1 MQGTRNNQR
10 MFEEIGAL
18 ERTARLYQIIGSAD
32 LLEVYARNQER
43 LVGTLDELLAMPLED
58 KARKEALGLKAEAER
73 LHEELKLSSPTSA
86 RMSALVNAFPQLSAM
101 ASQVSNRVNAEIDR
115 ELSSLQA
122 ATQHAQRNLFW
133 WSLWLIPLTLAVVGV
148 FTYLFGRPI
157 RAIDRAISELG
168 RGTFS
173 RPIAIRGPA
182 DLERLAAQLE
192 WLRGRLLD
200 LAQEKNRFLRHMSHE
215 LKTPLANIREGTEL
229 LMDGAVGELQSGQR
243 EVTAILRENGMKL
256 QRLIENLL
264 SFSAWQAKSVGLEI
278 SEFKLRPLI
287 KGVLENQ
294 QLTLVAQRVRLDVQV
309 EDLTALADRGKI
321 RLILDNLLSNAIK
334 FTPRGG
340 TISIHARAERE
351 QLVLDVM
358 DSGPG
363 IPAEERN
370 RIFEAFYQG
379 KTPQGGHVKGTGIG
393 LSVVTEFVNAHGG
406 SIEILEA
413 KAGGAHFRV
422 RLPMR
427 QAAPTSREKKL
438 MLHRWRGLA
447 ACALI
452 IGTSGGCSL
461 GLGDIFTRQKP
472 AAPIEQDHITAQD
485 LGPIAPLLDM
495 MSSLP
500 QGDPARQAEIFQ
512 AAKDAAELTP
522 TTSNRL
528 QVMRW
533 HWRPRATAARIPSQP
548 SDSCRNC
555 WPGLKLYCLLSAYW
569 PWWSSRKSNRG

>member
-1 MQGTRNNQR
+1 MLIGFTIVAAPLLFAIVNAAVQMNRLSNRSEQLVVHGMQGTRNNQLL
-10 MFEEIGAL
+10 FEQISAL
-18 ERTARLYQIIGSAD
+18 ERTVRLYQIIGTAD
-32 LLEVYARNQER
+32 LLEVYARNNAR
-43 LVGTLDELLAMPLED
+43 LDA
-58 KARKEALGLKAEAER
+58 AA
-73 LHEELKLSSPTSA
+73 EELRRLPVDAQSDTDLQSLQAQTAHLLEQLRDAPANSPRVAAAVDS
-86 RMSALVNAFPQLSAM
+86 FPQISEL
-101 ASQVSNRVNAEIDR
+101 ASRVSDRTNVEIDR
-115 ELSSLQA
+115 QLSNLQEQA
-122 ATQHAQRNLFW
+122 ERAQRHLFW
-133 WSLWLIPLTLAVVGV
+133 QTLLLVPMTLAVVGL

-173 RPIAIRGPA
+173 RPIAIDGPA
-182 DLERLAAQLE
+182 DLERLATQLE

-278 SEFKLRPLI
+278 TEFKLRPLI
-287 KGVLENQ
+287 KTVLENQ

-309 EDLTALADRGKI
+309 EDLTPMADRGKL

-340 TISIHARAERE
+340 TISIHARKDRE
-351 QLVLDVM
+351 QLLIDVM

-363 IPAEERN
+363 IPADERN

-413 KAGGAHFRV
+413 KTGAHFRV
-422 RLPMR
+422 RLPLR
-427 QAAPTSREKKL
+427 PAVTAAPEKA
-438 MLHRWRGLA
+438 HA
-447 ACALI
+447 A
-452 IGTSGGCSL
+452 
-461 GLGDIFTRQKP
+461 
-472 AAPIEQDHITAQD
+472 
-485 LGPIAPLLDM
+485 
-495 MSSLP
+495 
-500 QGDPARQAEIFQ
+500 
-512 AAKDAAELTP
+512 
-522 TTSNRL
+522 
-528 QVMRW
+528 
-533 HWRPRATAARIPSQP
+533 
-548 SDSCRNC
+548 
-555 WPGLKLYCLLSAYW
+555 
-569 PWWSSRKSNRG
+569 

>member
-1 MQGTRNNQR
+1 MLIGFTIVAAPLLFAIVSAALQMNRLSTRSEQLVVHGIQVTRNNQR

-18 ERTARLYQIIGSAD
+18 ERTARLYQIIGNKD
-32 LLEVYARNQER
+32 LLDVYGRNNQR
-43 LVGTLDELLAMPLED
+43 LIATLNELLALPLDSESRD
-58 KARKEALGLKAEAER
+58 DARALETEAER
-73 LHEELKLSSPTSA
+73 LHEELMHDAPNSTRMADLINAYPQTSE
-86 RMSALVNAFPQLSAM
+86 M
-101 ASQVSNRVNAEIDR
+101 ASKVSNRVSAQIDR
-115 ELSSLQA
+115 ELASLQL
-122 ATQHAQRNLFW
+122 ATQGAQRNLFW
-133 WSLWLIPLTLAVVGV
+133 QTLLLVPMTLAVVGV

-278 SEFKLRPLI
+278 SEFKLRPLV
-287 KGVLENQ
+287 KSVLENQ

-309 EDLTALADRGKI
+309 EDLTPVADRGKV

-340 TISIHARAERE
+340 TISIHARGERE
-351 QLVLDVM
+351 QLLLDVM

-363 IPAEERN
+363 IPPDERN

-406 SIEILEA
+406 SIEILES

-422 RLPMR
+422 RLPLR
-427 QAAPTSREKKL
+427 QASAVPREKA
-438 MLHRWRGLA
+438 HA
-447 ACALI
+447 A
-452 IGTSGGCSL
+452 
-461 GLGDIFTRQKP
+461 
-472 AAPIEQDHITAQD
+472 
-485 LGPIAPLLDM
+485 
-495 MSSLP
+495 
-500 QGDPARQAEIFQ
+500 
-512 AAKDAAELTP
+512 
-522 TTSNRL
+522 
-528 QVMRW
+528 
-533 HWRPRATAARIPSQP
+533 
-548 SDSCRNC
+548 
-555 WPGLKLYCLLSAYW
+555 
-569 PWWSSRKSNRG
+569 

>member
-1 MQGTRNNQR
+1 MLIGFTFVAAPLLFAIVNAAVQMNRLSVRSQQLVVHGMQGTRNNQR

-18 ERTARLYQIIGSAD
+18 ERQARLYQVIGDAK
-32 LLEVYARNQER
+32 LLDVYASHQLR
-43 LVGTLDELLAMPLED
+43 LVTAIHELLTLPLDEASQQGVRAVEAKADQLLQD
-58 KARKEALGLKAEAER
+58 LKRAAPNSMHMAE
-73 LHEELKLSSPTSA
+73 LIS
-86 RMSALVNAFPQLSAM
+86 NFPQLSDV
-101 ASQVSNRVNAEIDR
+101 ASKLSDRINLQIDR
-115 ELSSLQA
+115 ETAGLELD
-122 ATQHAQRNLFW
+122 TQHAQQNLVWQTLF
-133 WSLWLIPLTLAVVGV
+133 LVPITLAVVGV

-173 RPIAIRGPA
+173 RPIVIRGPA

-192 WLRGRLLD
+192 WLRVRLLD

-264 SFSAWQAKSVGLEI
+264 SFSAWQAKSVGLEV

-287 KGVLENQ
+287 KSVLENQ

-309 EDLTALADRGKI
+309 EDLTPLADRSKV
-321 RLILDNLLSNAIK
+321 RLILDNLLSNAVK

-340 TISIHARAERE
+340 TISLHARGERD
-351 QLVLDVM
+351 QLILDVM

-379 KTPQGGHVKGTGIG
+379 KSPQGGHVKGTGIG

-406 SIEILEA
+406 SIEIFES

-422 RLPMR
+422 RLPLR
-427 QAAPTSREKKL
+427 QNTPAAREKA
-438 MLHRWRGLA
+438 HA
-447 ACALI
+447 A
-452 IGTSGGCSL
+452 
-461 GLGDIFTRQKP
+461 
-472 AAPIEQDHITAQD
+472 
-485 LGPIAPLLDM
+485 
-495 MSSLP
+495 
-500 QGDPARQAEIFQ
+500 
-512 AAKDAAELTP
+512 
-522 TTSNRL
+522 
-528 QVMRW
+528 
-533 HWRPRATAARIPSQP
+533 
-548 SDSCRNC
+548 
-555 WPGLKLYCLLSAYW
+555 
-569 PWWSSRKSNRG
+569 

>member
-1 MQGTRNNQR
+1 VAAPLLFAIVNAAVQMNRLSIRSQELVVHGMEGTRNNQR

-18 ERTARLYQIIGSAD
+18 ERTARLYQIIGSANLLQD
-32 LLEVYARNQER
+32 YARIHARLATTIRELLTLPLDEESQRDAQAVEAQATRLLEDLRHAAPNSGHMAD
-43 LVGTLDELLAMPLED
+43 LIAT
-58 KARKEALGLKAEAER
+58 
-73 LHEELKLSSPTSA
+73 
-86 RMSALVNAFPQLSAM
+86 FPQLSEA
-101 ASQVSNRVNAEIDR
+101 ASNVSTRISSQIDHETASL
-115 ELSSLQA
+115 EL
-122 ATQHAQRNLFW
+122 ATQHAQKNL
-133 WSLWLIPLTLAVVGV
+133 LLQTLLLVPMTLAVVGV

-192 WLRGRLLD
+192 WLRSRLLD

-229 LMDGAVGELQSGQR
+229 LMDGAVGELQSAQR

-264 SFSAWQAKSVGLEI
+264 SFSAWQAKSVGLEV

-287 KGVLENQ
+287 KSVLENQ

-309 EDLTALADRGKI
+309 EDLTPLADRGKV

-340 TISIHARAERE
+340 TISLHARSERE
-351 QLVLDVM
+351 QLVLDVI

-363 IPAEERN
+363 IPADERN

-413 KAGGAHFRV
+413 KVGGAHFRV
-422 RLPMR
+422 RLPLR
-427 QAAPTSREKKL
+427 QTTALLREKA
-438 MLHRWRGLA
+438 HA
-447 ACALI
+447 A
-452 IGTSGGCSL
+452 
-461 GLGDIFTRQKP
+461 
-472 AAPIEQDHITAQD
+472 
-485 LGPIAPLLDM
+485 
-495 MSSLP
+495 
-500 QGDPARQAEIFQ
+500 
-512 AAKDAAELTP
+512 
-522 TTSNRL
+522 
-528 QVMRW
+528 
-533 HWRPRATAARIPSQP
+533 
-548 SDSCRNC
+548 
-555 WPGLKLYCLLSAYW
+555 
-569 PWWSSRKSNRG
+569 

>member
-1 MQGTRNNQR
+1 VQMNRLSIRSQQLVAHGMQGTRNNQR
-10 MFEEIGAL
+10 MFEEIGAM
-18 ERTARLYQIIGSAD
+18 ERTARLYQIIGNAD
-32 LLEVYARNQER
+32 LLEAYSKDHGR
-43 LVGTLDELLAMPLED
+43 LITAIRDLKGLPLDDESQQGAGAIEDQANKLLAD
-58 KARKEALGLKAEAER
+58 LK
-73 LHEELKLSSPTSA
+73 SA
-86 RMSALVNAFPQLSAM
+86 APNSKGMATVINTFPQLSDA
-101 ASQVSNRVNAEIDR
+101 ALKLSDHISLQIDR
-115 ELSSLQA
+115 ETASLEL
-122 ATQHAQRNLFW
+122 ATQKAQQDLA
-133 WSLWLIPLTLAVVGV
+133 LQTLLLVPITVIVVGL

-182 DLERLAAQLE
+182 DLERLATQLE

-229 LMDGAVGELQSGQR
+229 LMDGAVGELQSAQR
-243 EVTAILRENGMKL
+243 EVTGILRENSMKL

-264 SFSAWQAKSVGLEI
+264 SFSAWQAKSVGMEI

-287 KGVLENQ
+287 KSVLENQ

-309 EDLTALADRGKI
+309 EDLTPIADRGKV

-340 TISIHARAERE
+340 TISIHARSQRE

-363 IPAEERN
+363 IPPEERD

-413 KAGGAHFRV
+413 KLGGAHFRI
-422 RLPMR
+422 RLPLR
-427 QAAPTSREKKL
+427 QN
-438 MLHRWRGLA
+438 
-447 ACALI
+447 
-452 IGTSGGCSL
+452 
-461 GLGDIFTRQKP
+461 P
-472 AAPIEQDHITAQD
+472 AAVRDKAH
-485 LGPIAPLLDM
+485 
-495 MSSLP
+495 
-500 QGDPARQAEIFQ
+500 
-512 AAKDAAELTP
+512 AA
-522 TTSNRL
+522 
-528 QVMRW
+528 
-533 HWRPRATAARIPSQP
+533 
-548 SDSCRNC
+548 
-555 WPGLKLYCLLSAYW
+555 
-569 PWWSSRKSNRG
+569 

>member
-1 MQGTRNNQR
+1 MLIGFTIVAAPLLFAIVNAALQMNRLSNRSEQLVIHGMQGTRNNQVL
-10 MFEEIGAL
+10 FEQISAL
-18 ERTARLYQIIGSAD
+18 ERTARLYQIIGTAD
-32 LLEVYARNQER
+32 LLEVYARNNAR
-43 LVGTLDELLAMPLED
+43 LDA
-58 KARKEALGLKAEAER
+58 AA
-73 LHEELKLSSPTSA
+73 EELRRLPVDAQSDKDLRSLQAQTAHLLEELRGAPANSPRVAAAVDS
-86 RMSALVNAFPQLSAM
+86 FPQISDL
-101 ASQVSNRVNAEIDR
+101 ASKVSDRTNVEIDR
-115 ELSSLQA
+115 QLSGLQEQA
-122 ATQHAQRNLFW
+122 ERAQQHLFW
-133 WSLWLIPLTLAVVGV
+133 QTLLLIPMTLAVVGL

-173 RPIAIRGPA
+173 RPIAIDGPA

-287 KGVLENQ
+287 KTVLENQ

-309 EDLTALADRGKI
+309 EDLTPMADRGKL

-340 TISIHARAERE
+340 TISIHARKERE
-351 QLVLDVM
+351 QLLIDVM

-406 SIEILEA
+406 SVEILEA
-413 KAGGAHFRV
+413 KSGAHFRV
-422 RLPMR
+422 RLPLR
-427 QAAPTSREKKL
+427 PVAAISPEKA
-438 MLHRWRGLA
+438 HA
-447 ACALI
+447 A
-452 IGTSGGCSL
+452 
-461 GLGDIFTRQKP
+461 
-472 AAPIEQDHITAQD
+472 
-485 LGPIAPLLDM
+485 
-495 MSSLP
+495 
-500 QGDPARQAEIFQ
+500 
-512 AAKDAAELTP
+512 
-522 TTSNRL
+522 
-528 QVMRW
+528 
-533 HWRPRATAARIPSQP
+533 
-548 SDSCRNC
+548 
-555 WPGLKLYCLLSAYW
+555 
-569 PWWSSRKSNRG
+569 

>member
-1 MQGTRNNQR
+1 MLIGFTIVAAPLLFAIVNAAVQMNHLSSRSEQLVVQGVRGTRHNQR

-18 ERTARLYQIIGSAD
+18 ERTARLYQIIGSSD
-32 LLEVYARNQER
+32 LLDVYARNQQR
-43 LVGTLDELLAMPLED
+43 LVTTLNELLTLPLDGES
-58 KARKEALGLKAEAER
+58 RKQAIAIQDEAER
-73 LHEELKLSSPTSA
+73 LQKELKLSAPNST
-86 RMSALVNAFPQLSAM
+86 RMADLINAFPAVSDM
-101 ASQVSNRVNAEIDR
+101 ASKLSNRVSAQIDS
-115 ELSSLQA
+115 ELNSLQE
-122 ATQHAQRNLFW
+122 ATQLAQRNLFW
-133 WSLWLIPLTLAVVGV
+133 QTLALVPLTLAVVGV

-182 DLERLAAQLE
+182 DLERLATQLE

-229 LMDGAVGELQSGQR
+229 LMDGAVGELQSAQR

-278 SEFKLRPLI
+278 SEFKLRPLV
-287 KGVLENQ
+287 KSVLENQ
-294 QLTLVAQRVRLDVQV
+294 QLTLVAQRVRLDVHV
-309 EDLTALADRGKI
+309 EDLTPTADRGKV

-340 TISIHARAERE
+340 TISIHARGERE

-363 IPAEERN
+363 IAPEERN

-406 SIEILEA
+406 SIEIFEA

-422 RLPMR
+422 RLPLR
-427 QAAPTSREKKL
+427 QAVLVSPREKA
-438 MLHRWRGLA
+438 HA
-447 ACALI
+447 A
-452 IGTSGGCSL
+452 
-461 GLGDIFTRQKP
+461 
-472 AAPIEQDHITAQD
+472 
-485 LGPIAPLLDM
+485 
-495 MSSLP
+495 
-500 QGDPARQAEIFQ
+500 
-512 AAKDAAELTP
+512 
-522 TTSNRL
+522 
-528 QVMRW
+528 
-533 HWRPRATAARIPSQP
+533 
-548 SDSCRNC
+548 
-555 WPGLKLYCLLSAYW
+555 
-569 PWWSSRKSNRG
+569 

>member
-1 MQGTRNNQR
+1 MLAMRLPRPKSLSGLMVIGFTIVAAPLLFAIVNAAVQMNRLSNRSEQLVVRGMQGTQYSQSL
-10 MFEEIGAL
+10 FVEIAAL
-18 ERTARLYQIIGSAD
+18 ERTARLYQILPNND
-32 LLEVYARNQER
+32 LLEVYARNHQR
-43 LVGTLDELLAMPLED
+43 LEGTLDELLTLPLD
-58 KARKEALGLKAEAER
+58 AKAQADARAVKSEAER
-73 LHEELKLSSPTSA
+73 HWQELKTIPPNSPRMADLVSA
-86 RMSALVNAFPQLSAM
+86 YPQMSDL
-101 ASQVSNRVNAEIDR
+101 ASKISNRVNGQIDH
-115 ELSSLQA
+115 ELTALQSA
-122 ATQHAQRNLFW
+122 AQLAQQNLFW
-133 WSLWLIPLTLAVVGV
+133 QTLLLVPMTLLVVGV

-157 RAIDRAISELG
+157 RAIDRSISELG

-192 WLRGRLLD
+192 WLRVRLLE

-229 LMDGAVGELQSGQR
+229 LMDGAVGELQSAQR

-264 SFSAWQAKSVGLEI
+264 SFSAWQAKSVGLEV

-287 KGVLENQ
+287 KSVLENQ
-294 QLTLVAQRVRLDVQV
+294 QLTLVAQRVRLEVQV
-309 EDLTALADRGKI
+309 EDLTPLADRGKL

-340 TISIHARAERE
+340 TISIHARGERE

-363 IPAEERN
+363 IPVEERN

-413 KAGGAHFRV
+413 PAGGAHFRV

-427 QAAPTSREKKL
+427 HSASTAREKA
-438 MLHRWRGLA
+438 HA
-447 ACALI
+447 A
-452 IGTSGGCSL
+452 
-461 GLGDIFTRQKP
+461 
-472 AAPIEQDHITAQD
+472 
-485 LGPIAPLLDM
+485 
-495 MSSLP
+495 
-500 QGDPARQAEIFQ
+500 
-512 AAKDAAELTP
+512 
-522 TTSNRL
+522 
-528 QVMRW
+528 
-533 HWRPRATAARIPSQP
+533 
-548 SDSCRNC
+548 
-555 WPGLKLYCLLSAYW
+555 
-569 PWWSSRKSNRG
+569 

>member
-1 MQGTRNNQR
+1 MLVGFTIVAAPLLFAIVNGAVQMSRLSVRSQELVVHGMQGTSNNLR
-10 MFEEIGAL
+10 MFEELNAL
-18 ERTARLYQIIGSAD
+18 ERQARLYQIIGNHEMLDGYTKSHD
-32 LLEVYARNQER
+32 R
-43 LVGTLDELLAMPLED
+43 LIATIHELLTLPLD
-58 KARKEALGLKAEAER
+58 SQSQSDARALEAASNQLSTKLGLAAPNSEQMADVIN
-73 LHEELKLSSPTSA
+73 S
-86 RMSALVNAFPQLSAM
+86 FPQLAEQ
-101 ASQVSNRVNAEIDR
+101 ASKVSDRIGQQIDR
-115 ELSSLQA
+115 ELTGLQSA
-122 ATQHAQRNLFW
+122 AQRAQQNL
-133 WSLWLIPLTLAVVGV
+133 LWQTLLLVPMTLAVVGV
-148 FTYLFGRPI
+148 FTYVFGRPI

-264 SFSAWQAKSVGLEI
+264 SFSAWQAKSVAMEI
-278 SEFKLRPLI
+278 TEFKLRPLI
-287 KGVLENQ
+287 KSVLENQ

-309 EDLTALADRGKI
+309 QDLKPLADRGKV

-340 TISIHARAERE
+340 TISIHARGERE
-351 QLVLDVM
+351 QLILDVM

-363 IPAEERN
+363 IPPAERN

-406 SIEILEA
+406 SIEILES
-413 KAGGAHFRV
+413 KSGGAHFRV

-427 QAAPTSREKKL
+427 QNTGTDEK
-438 MLHRWRGLA
+438 
-447 ACALI
+447 
-452 IGTSGGCSL
+452 GTSE
-461 GLGDIFTRQKP
+461 KAHV
-472 AAPIEQDHITAQD
+472 AA
-485 LGPIAPLLDM
+485 
-495 MSSLP
+495 
-500 QGDPARQAEIFQ
+500 
-512 AAKDAAELTP
+512 
-522 TTSNRL
+522 
-528 QVMRW
+528 
-533 HWRPRATAARIPSQP
+533 
-548 SDSCRNC
+548 
-555 WPGLKLYCLLSAYW
+555 
-569 PWWSSRKSNRG
+569 

>member
-1 MQGTRNNQR
+1 M
-10 MFEEIGAL
+10 
-18 ERTARLYQIIGSAD
+18 
-32 LLEVYARNQER
+32 
-43 LVGTLDELLAMPLED
+43 
-58 KARKEALGLKAEAER
+58 
-73 LHEELKLSSPTSA
+73 
-86 RMSALVNAFPQLSAM
+86 
-101 ASQVSNRVNAEIDR
+101 
-115 ELSSLQA
+115 
-122 ATQHAQRNLFW
+122 
-133 WSLWLIPLTLAVVGV
+133 PLTLAVVGV

-229 LMDGAVGELQSGQR
+229 LMDGAVGELQSSQR

-287 KGVLENQ
+287 KSVLENQ

-309 EDLTALADRGKI
+309 EDLTTLADRGKV

-340 TISIHARAERE
+340 TISIHARGERE

-363 IPAEERN
+363 IPPEERN

-393 LSVVTEFVNAHGG
+393 LSVVTEFVNAHSG

-427 QAAPTSREKKL
+427 QAATSREKA
-438 MLHRWRGLA
+438 HA
-447 ACALI
+447 A
-452 IGTSGGCSL
+452 
-461 GLGDIFTRQKP
+461 
-472 AAPIEQDHITAQD
+472 
-485 LGPIAPLLDM
+485 
-495 MSSLP
+495 
-500 QGDPARQAEIFQ
+500 
-512 AAKDAAELTP
+512 
-522 TTSNRL
+522 
-528 QVMRW
+528 
-533 HWRPRATAARIPSQP
+533 
-548 SDSCRNC
+548 
-555 WPGLKLYCLLSAYW
+555 
-569 PWWSSRKSNRG
+569 

>member
-1 MQGTRNNQR
+1 MRFPQPKSLSGLMLIGFTIVAAPLLFAIVNAAVQMNRLSTRSEQLVVDGVQATRNNQR

-18 ERTARLYQIIGSAD
+18 ERTARLYQIVGNAD
-32 LLEVYARNQER
+32 LLDVYARIHGR
-43 LVGTLDELLAMPLED
+43 LISTVNELLGLPLD
-58 KARKEALGLKAEAER
+58 AQTRDGARGLENEAER
-73 LHEELKLSSPTSA
+73 LHAELRQDSPNSP
-86 RMSALVNAFPQLSAM
+86 RMADLVNAFPQLSDM
-101 ASQVSNRVNAEIDR
+101 ASQVSNRVSAQIDS
-115 ELSSLQA
+115 ELTKLQQ
-122 ATQHAQRNLFW
+122 ATQGAQRNLFW
-133 WSLWLIPLTLAVVGV
+133 ETLLLVPLTLAVVAV

-182 DLERLAAQLE
+182 DLERLATQLE

-229 LMDGAVGELQSGQR
+229 LMDGAVGELQSSQR

-287 KGVLENQ
+287 KSVLENQ
-294 QLTLVAQRVRLDVQV
+294 QLTLVAQRVRLDVHV
-309 EDLTALADRGKI
+309 EDLTTLADRGKV
-321 RLILDNLLSNAIK
+321 RLILDNLLSNAVK

-340 TISIHARAERE
+340 TIAIHVRRERE

-363 IPAEERN
+363 IPPEDRN

-393 LSVVTEFVNAHGG
+393 LSVVTEFVNAHSG

-413 KAGGAHFRV
+413 QVGGAHFRV

-427 QAAPTSREKKL
+427 QAAAPSEKA
-438 MLHRWRGLA
+438 HA
-447 ACALI
+447 A
-452 IGTSGGCSL
+452 
-461 GLGDIFTRQKP
+461 
-472 AAPIEQDHITAQD
+472 
-485 LGPIAPLLDM
+485 
-495 MSSLP
+495 
-500 QGDPARQAEIFQ
+500 
-512 AAKDAAELTP
+512 
-522 TTSNRL
+522 
-528 QVMRW
+528 
-533 HWRPRATAARIPSQP
+533 
-548 SDSCRNC
+548 
-555 WPGLKLYCLLSAYW
+555 
-569 PWWSSRKSNRG
+569 

>member
-1 MQGTRNNQR
+1 MRFPQPKSLSGLMLIGFTIVAAPLLFAIVNAAVQMNHLSTRSEQLVVDGVRATRNNQR

-18 ERTARLYQIIGSAD
+18 ERTARLYQIVGNSD
-32 LLEVYARNQER
+32 LLDVYARIHGR
-43 LVGTLDELLAMPLED
+43 LISTVNELLGLPLD
-58 KARKEALGLKAEAER
+58 AQTRDGARGLENEAER
-73 LHEELKLSSPTSA
+73 LHTELRHDSPNSA
-86 RMSALVNAFPQLSAM
+86 RMADLVSAYPQLSDM
-101 ASQVSNRVNAEIDR
+101 ASQVSNRVSAQIDS
-115 ELSSLQA
+115 ELTKLQQ
-122 ATQHAQRNLFW
+122 ATQDAQGNLFW
-133 WSLWLIPLTLAVVGV
+133 ETLLLVPLTLAVVAV

-182 DLERLAAQLE
+182 DLERLATQLE
-192 WLRGRLLD
+192 WLRGRLLE

-229 LMDGAVGELQSGQR
+229 LMDGAVGELQSSQR

-287 KGVLENQ
+287 KSVLENQ
-294 QLTLVAQRVRLDVQV
+294 QLTLVAQRVRLEVHV
-309 EDLTALADRGKI
+309 EDLTTLADRGKV
-321 RLILDNLLSNAIK
+321 RLILDNLLSNAVK

-340 TISIHARAERE
+340 TIGIHVRGERE

-363 IPAEERN
+363 IPPEERN

-393 LSVVTEFVNAHGG
+393 LSVVTEFVNAHAG

-427 QAAPTSREKKL
+427 QAATPREKA
-438 MLHRWRGLA
+438 HA
-447 ACALI
+447 A
-452 IGTSGGCSL
+452 
-461 GLGDIFTRQKP
+461 
-472 AAPIEQDHITAQD
+472 
-485 LGPIAPLLDM
+485 
-495 MSSLP
+495 
-500 QGDPARQAEIFQ
+500 
-512 AAKDAAELTP
+512 
-522 TTSNRL
+522 
-528 QVMRW
+528 
-533 HWRPRATAARIPSQP
+533 
-548 SDSCRNC
+548 
-555 WPGLKLYCLLSAYW
+555 
-569 PWWSSRKSNRG
+569 

>member
-1 MQGTRNNQR
+1 MLIGFTIVAAPLLFAIVNAAVQMNRLSIRSQELVVHGMEGTRNNQR

-18 ERTARLYQIIGSAD
+18 ERTARLYQIIGSANLLQD
-32 LLEVYARNQER
+32 YARIHARLATTIRELLTLPLDEESQRDAQAVEAQATRLLEDLRHAAPNSGHMAD
-43 LVGTLDELLAMPLED
+43 LIAT
-58 KARKEALGLKAEAER
+58 
-73 LHEELKLSSPTSA
+73 
-86 RMSALVNAFPQLSAM
+86 FPQLSEA
-101 ASQVSNRVNAEIDR
+101 ASNVSTRISSQIDHETASL
-115 ELSSLQA
+115 EL
-122 ATQHAQRNLFW
+122 ATQHAQKNL
-133 WSLWLIPLTLAVVGV
+133 LLQTLLLVPMTLAVVGV

-192 WLRGRLLD
+192 WLRSRLLD

-229 LMDGAVGELQSGQR
+229 LMDGAVGELQSAQR

-264 SFSAWQAKSVGLEI
+264 SFSAWQAKSVGLEV

-287 KGVLENQ
+287 KSVLENQ

-309 EDLTALADRGKI
+309 EDLTPLADRGKV

-340 TISIHARAERE
+340 TISLHARSERE
-351 QLVLDVM
+351 QLVLDVI

-363 IPAEERN
+363 IPADERN

-413 KAGGAHFRV
+413 KVGGAHFRV
-422 RLPMR
+422 RLPLR
-427 QAAPTSREKKL
+427 QTTALLREKA
-438 MLHRWRGLA
+438 HA
-447 ACALI
+447 A
-452 IGTSGGCSL
+452 
-461 GLGDIFTRQKP
+461 
-472 AAPIEQDHITAQD
+472 
-485 LGPIAPLLDM
+485 
-495 MSSLP
+495 
-500 QGDPARQAEIFQ
+500 
-512 AAKDAAELTP
+512 
-522 TTSNRL
+522 
-528 QVMRW
+528 
-533 HWRPRATAARIPSQP
+533 
-548 SDSCRNC
+548 
-555 WPGLKLYCLLSAYW
+555 
-569 PWWSSRKSNRG
+569 

>member
-1 MQGTRNNQR
+1 MLIGFTIVAAPLLFAIVNAAVHMNRLSTRSEQLVVQGVRGTRNNQR
-10 MFEEIGAL
+10 MFEEIDAL
-18 ERTARLYQIIGSAD
+18 ERTAKLYQIIGSAD
-32 LLEVYARNQER
+32 YLDVYARNQAR
-43 LVGTLDELLAMPLED
+43 LIGTLNELLVMPLDAESRD
-58 KARKEALGLKAEAER
+58 EARALETETER
-73 LHEELKLSSPTSA
+73 LHEELKHDAPNSA
-86 RMSALVNAFPQLSAM
+86 RMTNLINAFPPVTAL
-101 ASQVSNRVNAEIDR
+101 ASKVSNRVSAQIDR
-115 ELSSLQA
+115 ELAGLQLE
-122 ATQHAQRNLFW
+122 TQRAQQNLYW
-133 WSLWLIPLTLAVVGV
+133 ETLLAVGLTLAVVGV
-148 FTYLFGRPI
+148 FTYLFGRPL

-168 RGTFS
+168 RGTFY

-229 LMDGAVGELQSGQR
+229 LMDGAVGELQSSQR

-264 SFSAWQAKSVGLEI
+264 SFSAWQAKSAGLEI

-287 KGVLENQ
+287 KSVLENQ

-309 EDLTALADRGKI
+309 EDLTPLADRGKV

-340 TISIHARAERE
+340 TISIHARGERD
-351 QLVLDVM
+351 QLILDVM

-363 IPAEERN
+363 IPPEERN

-393 LSVVTEFVNAHGG
+393 LSVVTEFVNAHSG

-413 KAGGAHFRV
+413 KTGGAHFRV

-427 QAAPTSREKKL
+427 QAAPTSREKA
-438 MLHRWRGLA
+438 HA
-447 ACALI
+447 A
-452 IGTSGGCSL
+452 
-461 GLGDIFTRQKP
+461 
-472 AAPIEQDHITAQD
+472 
-485 LGPIAPLLDM
+485 
-495 MSSLP
+495 
-500 QGDPARQAEIFQ
+500 
-512 AAKDAAELTP
+512 
-522 TTSNRL
+522 
-528 QVMRW
+528 
-533 HWRPRATAARIPSQP
+533 
-548 SDSCRNC
+548 
-555 WPGLKLYCLLSAYW
+555 
-569 PWWSSRKSNRG
+569 

>member
-1 MQGTRNNQR
+1 MLVGFTIVAAPLLFAIVNAAVQMNRLSNRSEQLVIHGMQGTRNNQVL
-10 MFEEIGAL
+10 FEQISAL
-18 ERTARLYQIIGSAD
+18 ERSARLYRIIGNTDFLDA
-32 LLEVYARNQER
+32 YARNNARLNLAAKELYDLPVNDESRADLNVLQGETLRLLQE
-43 LVGTLDELLAMPLED
+43 L
-58 KARKEALGLKAEAER
+58 KEAPPN
-73 LHEELKLSSPTSA
+73 SP
-86 RMSALVNAFPQLSAM
+86 RMATAIDAFAPLTDLVTKISDRTNAQ
-101 ASQVSNRVNAEIDR
+101 IDA
-115 ELSSLQA
+115 ELSSLQLQA
-122 ATQHAQRNLFW
+122 ERAQQHLFW
-133 WSLWLIPLTLAVVGV
+133 QTLLLVPMTLAVVGL

-173 RPIAIRGPA
+173 RPIAISGPA

-229 LMDGAVGELQSGQR
+229 LMDGAVGELQSAQR
-243 EVTAILRENGMKL
+243 EVTAILRDNGMKL

-278 SEFKLRPLI
+278 TEFKLRPLI
-287 KGVLENQ
+287 KSVLENQ

-309 EDLTALADRGKI
+309 EDLTPMADRGKL

-340 TISIHARAERE
+340 TISIHARAERG
-351 QLVLDVM
+351 QLVMDVM

-363 IPAEERN
+363 IPAEERG

-422 RLPMR
+422 RLP
-427 QAAPTSREKKL
+427 
-438 MLHRWRGLA
+438 LHP
-447 ACALI
+447 
-452 IGTSGGCSL
+452 S
-461 GLGDIFTRQKP
+461 
-472 AAPIEQDHITAQD
+472 
-485 LGPIAPLLDM
+485 
-495 MSSLP
+495 
-500 QGDPARQAEIFQ
+500 
-512 AAKDAAELTP
+512 
-522 TTSNRL
+522 
-528 QVMRW
+528 
-533 HWRPRATAARIPSQP
+533 ATAARE
-548 SDSCRNC
+548 
-555 WPGLKLYCLLSAYW
+555 KAHAA
-569 PWWSSRKSNRG
+569 

>member
-1 MQGTRNNQR
+1 MLIGFTIVAAPLLFAIVNAAVQMNRLSNRSEQLVIHGIQGTRNNQS

-18 ERTARLYQIIGSAD
+18 ERTARLYQIIG
-32 LLEVYARNQER
+32 N
-43 LVGTLDELLAMPLED
+43 TELLDGYERNHARLSATIGELLTLPLD
-58 KARKEALGLKAEAER
+58 QTSRADAQALRDEADRLSHDLKAAPPN
-73 LHEELKLSSPTSA
+73 SP
-86 RMSALVNAFPQLSAM
+86 RMANVIDAFPHLSEM
-101 ASQVSNRVNAEIDR
+101 ASNVSNRISSHIDR
-115 ELSSLQA
+115 ELTSLQLA
-122 ATQHAQRNLFW
+122 AQLAQQKLFW
-133 WSLWLIPLTLAVVGV
+133 QTLLLVPMTLAVVGV

-173 RPIAIRGPA
+173 RPIAIKGPA

-192 WLRGRLLD
+192 WLRGRLLE

-229 LMDGAVGELQSGQR
+229 LMDGAVGELQSAQR
-243 EVTAILRENGMKL
+243 EVTAILRDNGMKL

-278 SEFKLRPLI
+278 SEFKLRPLV
-287 KGVLENQ
+287 KSVLENQ

-309 EDLTALADRGKI
+309 EDLTPCADRGKV

-340 TISIHARAERE
+340 TIAINARGERD
-351 QLVLDVM
+351 QLVLDVI

-363 IPAEERN
+363 IPVDERN

-413 KAGGAHFRV
+413 PSGGAHFRV
-422 RLPMR
+422 RLPLR
-427 QAAPTSREKKL
+427 QPTAAPREKA
-438 MLHRWRGLA
+438 HA
-447 ACALI
+447 A
-452 IGTSGGCSL
+452 
-461 GLGDIFTRQKP
+461 
-472 AAPIEQDHITAQD
+472 
-485 LGPIAPLLDM
+485 
-495 MSSLP
+495 
-500 QGDPARQAEIFQ
+500 
-512 AAKDAAELTP
+512 
-522 TTSNRL
+522 
-528 QVMRW
+528 
-533 HWRPRATAARIPSQP
+533 
-548 SDSCRNC
+548 
-555 WPGLKLYCLLSAYW
+555 
-569 PWWSSRKSNRG
+569 